1 MGRTIDRGFA
11 HKIAEEVLKD
21 YPNNESAKE
30 ILSKPKYRVNN
41 KYFDTEEELNEYLN
55 SEEYE
60 SEHFDNAIRFCDE
73 DCMDYY
79 GGDDYSESLCDFD
92 E

>member
-1 MGRTIDRGFA
+1 MNKELIMGRTIDKGFA
-11 HKIAEEVLKD
+11 HKIAE
-21 YPNNESAKE
+21 E
-30 ILSKPKYRVNN
+30 ILSKPKYRVNDR
-41 KYFDTEEELNEYLN
+41 YFDTEEELNEYLN

-60 SEHFDNAIRFCDE
+60 SERFDNAIRFCDE

>member
-1 MGRTIDRGFA
+1 MGRTIDKGFA

-30 ILSKPKYRVNN
+30 ILSKPKYCVNN
-41 KYFDTEEELNEYLN
+41 RYFDTEEEMNEYLN
-55 SEEYE
+55 SKEYE
-60 SEHFDNAIRFCDE
+60 SEHFDNAIRFYDE

-79 GGDDYSESLCDFD
+79 GGDDYSESLGDFD

>member
-1 MGRTIDRGFA
+1 MGRTIDRGFT

-30 ILSKPKYRVNN
+30 ILSKPKYRVND

-55 SEEYE
+55 SE
-60 SEHFDNAIRFCDE
+60 DVCV
-73 DCMDYY
+73 DYY
-79 GGDDYSESLCDFD
+79 NGDDYSESICEFD

>member
-1 MGRTIDRGFA
+1 MGMVIDKGFT

-30 ILSKPKYRVNN
+30 ILSKPKYRVNDR
-41 KYFDTEEELNEYLN
+41 YFDTEEEMNEYLN

-60 SEHFDNAIRFCDE
+60 YERFDNAIRFCDE

-79 GGDDYSESLCDFD
+79 DGDDYSESLGDFD

>member
-1 MGRTIDRGFA
+1 MGRTIDKGFT

-30 ILSKPKYRVNN
+30 ILSKSKYRVNDQ
-41 KYFDTEEELNEYLN
+41 YFDTEEEINEYLN
-55 SEEYE
+55 SE
-60 SEHFDNAIRFCDE
+60 DVCT
-73 DCMDYY
+73 DYY
-79 GGDDYSESLCDFD
+79 NGDEYSESICEFD

>member
-1 MGRTIDRGFA
+1 MGMVIDKGFT

-30 ILSKPKYRVNN
+30 IVSRPKYRVNDI
-41 KYFDTEEELNEYLN
+41 YFDTEEEMNEYLN
-55 SEEYE
+55 ADDVCADFY
-60 SEHFDNAIRFCDE
+60 D
-73 DCMDYY
+73 
-79 GGDDYSESLCDFD
+79 GDDYSESICDSD

>member
-1 MGRTIDRGFA
+1 MGMVIDKGFT

-30 ILSKPKYRVNN
+30 LLSKPKYRVNDR
-41 KYFDTEEELNEYLN
+41 YFNTEEEMNEYLN
-55 SEEYE
+55 SE
-60 SEHFDNAIRFCDE
+60 DVCA
-73 DCMDYY
+73 DYY

>member
-21 YPNNESAKE
+21 YSNNESAKE
-30 ILSKPKYRVNN
+30 IVNRPKYRVNDI
-41 KYFDTEEELNEYLN
+41 YFDTEEEMNEYI
-55 SEEYE
+55 
-60 SEHFDNAIRFCDE
+60 NADDVCADFYD
-73 DCMDYY
+73 
-79 GGDDYSESLCDFD
+79 GDDYSESICNFD